1 MLQICNMCDFDNIN
15 LNEEDGDD
23 ILARKDREL
32 EKLSEILQKQI
43 E

>member
-23 ILARKDREL
+23 IIARKDREL
-32 EKLSEILQKQI
+32 EDLSEILRKQI